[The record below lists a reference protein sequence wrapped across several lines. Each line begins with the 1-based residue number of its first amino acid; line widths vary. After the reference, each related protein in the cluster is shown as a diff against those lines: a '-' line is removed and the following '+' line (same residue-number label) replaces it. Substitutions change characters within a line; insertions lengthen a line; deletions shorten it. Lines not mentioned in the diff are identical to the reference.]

1 MIWQGVRPRHS
12 DMRSRG
18 IRIALAFTLL
28 AAAGGGGVLAPQSYA
43 AGGDNYLRLAAR
55 GDDPALPI
63 NTAPRRRPEP
73 EPAPKPTVPP
83 FALPTAPISVAPAR
97 LEKQG
102 PAGPGGSEIPPYEE
116 ELLRLSEILGA
127 MHYLRALCGAEEGQ
141 LWRDKMEELLAV
153 EAPKPTWRGR
163 LVESFNQG
171 YRGFDRTYRQCTP
184 SAVRAID
191 LYLAEGRDLAGTI
204 KARYAD

>member
-1 MIWQGVRPRHS
+1 
-12 DMRSRG
+12 MRSRG

-28 AAAGGGGVLAPQSYA
+28 AAAAGGSVLAPQSRA
-43 AGGDNYLRLAAR
+43 AERDDYLRLAAR

-73 EPAPKPTVPP
+73 RPAPRPAPKPTVPP

-97 LEKQG
+97 AEPAG

-163 LVESFNQG
+163 LVESFNAG